1 MLYPSVIPFTT
12 RPLNSTEKKAVIRP
26 FLRWV
31 GGKQRLL
38 PSLLERIPK
47 NFNGT
52 YYEPFLGGGSMF
64 LANGFKNAHLSDL
77 NPHLINAYKMVRDK
91 HEEIH
96 LLLTKHQLQIELRER
111 AYYYEQRLLFNEIGD
126 CKSPE
131 QAARFIFLIHSNFNG
146 MFRVNLKNQYNVP
159 FGQPKPSIPNLER
172 LAELSQLLKR
182 TKVNL
187 DIHGYD
193 SILHQVKAGDFVYLD
208 PPYPIL
214 SRTAKFTSYTIERF
228 SEEEQRKLAHFATQL
243 HHKGANVMIS
253 IAGVD
258 LVHKLY
264 PKRYWRYFTTELQRN
279 VSAKRPAIM
288 ATELILTNYK
298 P

>member
-1 MLYPSVIPFTT
+1 MLFPSVIPFTT
-12 RPLNSTEKKAVIRP
+12 RPLNSTEKKAVLRP

-47 NFNGT
+47 DFKGT

-64 LANGFKNAHLSDL
+64 LANGFKNAQLSDL
-77 NPHLINAYKMVRDK
+77 NPHLINAYNMVREK

-96 LLLTKHQLQIELRER
+96 VLLTKHQIQIELRER

-126 CKSPE
+126 SKGSD
-131 QAARFIFLIHSNFNG
+131 QAARFIFLIHANFNG
-146 MFRVNLKNQYNVP
+146 MFRVNLKGHYNVP
-159 FGQPKPSIPNLER
+159 FGKAKPSIPSLER
-172 LAELSQLLKR
+172 LSELSQLLKH
-182 TKVNL
+182 TKAG
-187 DIHGYD
+187 IQTHGYD
-193 SILHQVKAGDFVYLD
+193 SILHRVEEGDFVYLD

-228 SEEEQRKLAHFATQL
+228 SEDEQRKLAWFATQL
-243 HHKGANVMIS
+243 HNKGAKVMIS

-264 PKRYWRYFTTELQRN
+264 PKRIWHYFTTELQRN

-288 ATELILTNYK
+288 ATELILTNYE